1 MSCEVVSCIILT
13 LILEVDLRLSFPLD
27 FLYRL
32 SSTSDYKTSVLHQI
46 MWYIYA
52 FFVIT
57 THNPI
62 QKSQNTYLD
71 GDSHLDSDW
80 SGSFYN
86 RLPLV
91 GADNVVNPASDNRCN
106 TDPDAE
112 ANQQRLLIA
121 GHDAAGSG

>member
-1 MSCEVVSCIILT
+1 MGL
-13 LILEVDLRLSFPLD
+13 LSFDIFATIEPAKPPTHPQ
-27 FLYRL
+27 RR
-32 SSTSDYKTSVLHQI
+32 STR
-46 MWYIYA
+46 
-52 FFVIT
+52 F
-57 THNPI
+57 I

>member
-1 MSCEVVSCIILT
+1 M
-13 LILEVDLRLSFPLD
+13 
-27 FLYRL
+27 
-32 SSTSDYKTSVLHQI
+32 H
-46 MWYIYA
+46 
-52 FFVIT
+52 FFVT
-57 THNPI
+57 TLFKN
-62 QKSQNTYLD
+62 SQNTHLD

-121 GHDAAGSG
+121 GHDPGSGGQGMQSMQKRAGCGFHSYL